1 MNANLEYLKKLA
13 HVATPGPWET
23 DATEQ
28 NPHANAVR
36 YAGGQIQGGANI
48 CGIAVLHDGGQD
60 RESMDA
66 NGAFIA
72 ECNPETVLCL
82 IDEIERLQAEIERMH
97 DAFEDFKEYVQA
109 GGTEYD

>member
-1 MNANLEYLKKLA
+1 
-13 HVATPGPWET
+13 
-23 DATEQ
+23 
-28 NPHANAVR
+28 
-36 YAGGQIQGGANI
+36 
-48 CGIAVLHDGGQD
+48 
-60 RESMDA
+60 MDA